1 MIVSRALLGALF
13 AALCAPAFAAS
24 TDDAAKNDEKQ
35 RPPAERS
42 LLPRSMQINGV
53 IGHVELPDG
62 FDVFDPEILAR
73 MRARLEAKIKANE

>member
-13 AALCAPAFAAS
+13 AVLCAPAFAAS
-24 TDDAAKNDEKQ
+24 TDDAAKKVDKES
-35 RPPAERS
+35 PPAERS
-42 LLPRSMQINGV
+42 LLPRSMQINGI

-62 FDVFDPEILAR
+62 FDVFDPEILAL